1 MSSHVSECGLELSD
15 GICIVDEQPCH
26 HPTLFEQDQCFR
38 KKFAIRQSSEDL
50 ISAAL
55 NLKAPHLQSEKDLYL
70 SPEEEKKRL
79 QNIVASKEKL
89 KNLKIL

>member
-26 HPTLFEQDQCFR
+26 HPPLFEQDQCFR
-38 KKFAIRQSSEDL
+38 KRFAIRQSSEDL

-55 NLKAPHLQSEKDLYL
+55 GINAPHLEKERSLYL
-70 SPEEEKKRL
+70 GPEEEKKRL
-79 QNIVASKEKL
+79 QNIVAGREKIR
-89 KNLKIL
+89 NIKIL